1 MVVTGIAMGLCLFLS
16 PTALLSG
23 IMASDGPDRDRY
35 GFVSFPLTYSSFKW
49 YYGI

>member
-1 MVVTGIAMGLCLFLS
+1 MALCLFLS

-23 IMASDGPDRDRY
+23 ILAYDGSDRGQY

-49 YYGI
+49 YYGIWLS

>member
-1 MVVTGIAMGLCLFLS
+1 MVLTVIGMDLYLFLS

-35 GFVSFPLTYSSFKW
+35 GFVSFPLAYSSFKW